1 MKLNSNK
8 TNKQKKGFS
17 SEENGCMKL
26 SSHAVVL
33 KCCIR
38 APAHLGL
45 GSSSLYPPTDVNGI
59 IMT

>member
-8 TNKQKKGFS
+8 TNKKGFS
-17 SEENGCMKL
+17 LEENGCMKL

-33 KCCIR
+33 KYCIR

-45 GSSSLYPPTDVNGI
+45 GSSSLYHPTDVNGI
-59 IMT
+59 IIT